1 MQFIYS
7 FVSSVSVCSAGLAD
21 SSSEAVSAASVVS
34 AGAAS
39 SERSVS
45 GLGLS
50 IASSARKDYSS
61 GVRTSF
67 SSSGI

>member
-45 GLGLS
+45 GLGPVSYTHLNV
-50 IASSARKDYSS
+50 S
-61 GVRTSF
+61 GS
-67 SSSGI
+67 